1 MIACTCLSTARIV
14 ICVILVYINYVNWT
28 AVLENDGRATICKTG
43 GGCEVKKENTPEI
56 NGLGNSKYSLTEMLM
71 KHKKN
76 EIQLILFIN
85 V

>member
-1 MIACTCLSTARIV
+1 MHARTCLSTAHIV

-43 GGCEVKKENTPEI
+43 GACEVQKENTPEI
-56 NGLGNSKYSLTEMLM
+56 NGLGNSKYNLIEMLM
-71 KHKKN
+71 KH